1 MNPLPDGTQTHEW
14 EGSVAEMPTPKDG
27 ASEAAC
33 AHCGLSVPRGLIEPD
48 AAEQFCCSGCHTV
61 YHMIRE
67 HGLDA
72 FYQVCNDSDNTPVR
86 SVTTHRRYE
95 EFADPTFREL
105 YCRPAGQGVSS
116 IDLSLAGVH
125 CAACVWL
132 VEKLPRVVPGVIEA
146 RLSLGTSQA
155 RLRWDERVVDLPTV
169 ARALDRLGYPPHPA
183 RGRAGQDARRRED
196 RRFLIRIAVAGAC
209 AGNLMLLAFALYA
222 GWFGGMEAQYETLFR
237 WLSMGIGLVS
247 LAWPGAV
254 FFRGAIAAL
263 RTRTAHLDLPIALAL
278 GVGGA
283 AGVYHVVSG
292 TGELYFDTLGVLVF
306 LLLVGRFVQ
315 HRQQRRA
322 GDAIELLFSLTPGSC
337 HRLNESGAAVDVPVE
352 ALRTGDRVR
361 IDPGETIPADGAVL
375 EGASE
380 INQALLTGESR
391 PVTVGVGESIT
402 AGATNLVSPLVM
414 SVNASGSETRV
425 GRLMAMVAE
434 FAAARSPIVQLT
446 DRIAGWFVLGVIA
459 FAAVTAGLWL
469 VLDPARALDHTVALL
484 IVACPCALGL
494 ATPLTIA
501 VAIGKAAKNDIMVKG
516 GDALERLAR
525 FSRGGATILFDKT
538 GTVTAGQTRVVHWHG
553 PDTLRAAVASIER
566 HATHPVGRAL
576 AALDEDACETV
587 TDVMQQASGITAL
600 CNQQSFAIGTP
611 DFIAARGVAWD
622 RSTQQKID
630 GARAEH
636 LSPVL
641 IAIENRVEAVA
652 ACGDAIRAGSEA
664 VVARLVRDGW
674 RVALL
679 SGDDPAVVGDI
690 GERLGLAF
698 DDARGG
704 IDPEEKVAAVQEAKR
719 NGPVVMIGDGVNDAA
734 ALAAANLGVAVHGG
748 AEASLMA
755 ADVYL
760 ARPGLEPFEQLVH
773 LSRRTLRAIHRA
785 LGFSLCY
792 NTVAIGLAMAG
803 LINPLV
809 AAVIMPISSFVVLG
823 AALSLRFDAR

>member
-1 MNPLPDGTQTHEW
+1 MPDSLSITDGTTI
-14 EGSVAEMPTPKDG
+14 
-27 ASEAAC
+27 AC
-33 AHCGLSVPRGLIEPD
+33 THCGLPVPRGLVEPD
-48 AAEQFCCSGCHTV
+48 ADEQFCCNGCRTV

-72 FYQVCNDSDNTPVR
+72 FYRIRDESDDTPTR
-86 SVTTHRRYE
+86 APTTHRRYD

-116 IDLSLAGVH
+116 IDLSLEGVH

-132 VEKLPRVVPGVIEA
+132 IEKLPRVVPGVIEA
-146 RLSLGTSQA
+146 RLSMGTSQA

-183 RGRAGQDARRRED
+183 RGRDGQDARRRED

-247 LAWPGAV
+247 LAWPGSI

-283 AGVYHVVSG
+283 VGVYHVVTG
-292 TGELYFDTLGVLVF
+292 TGEVYFDTLGVLVF
-306 LLLVGRFVQ
+306 LLLVGRFIQ

-337 HRLNESGAAVDVPVE
+337 HRLDEGGAATDVPVE
-352 ALRTGDRVR
+352 ALRVGDRVR
-361 IDPGETIPADGAVL
+361 VDPGEAIPADGVVL
-375 EGASE
+375 GGASE

-391 PVTVGVGESIT
+391 PVAVEAGGSVT
-402 AGATNLVSPLVM
+402 AGATNLASPLVLR
-414 SVNASGSETRV
+414 VEASGSDTRV

-434 FAAARSPIVQLT
+434 FAAERSPIVQLT
-446 DRIAGWFVLGVIA
+446 DRIAGWFVIAVIA
-459 FAAVTAGLWL
+459 FASITAGLWL

-501 VAIGKAAKNDIMVKG
+501 VAIGRAARHDIMVKG
-516 GDALERLAR
+516 GDVLERLAR
-525 FSRGGATILFDKT
+525 YARGRGTILLDKT
-538 GTVTAGQTRVVHWHG
+538 GTLTVGQTRVVHWHG
-553 PDTLRAAVASIER
+553 PDDLRAAVASIER

-576 AALDEDACETV
+576 AALDEHAHETV
-587 TDVMQQASGITAL
+587 TDVTQHGPGITAT
-600 CNQQSFAIGTP
+600 CNQQPFAIGTP
-611 DFIAARGVAWD
+611 AFIASRGVVWGQD
-622 RSTQQKID
+622 IQRRID
-630 GARAEH
+630 EARTGH

-641 IAIENRVEAVA
+641 VAVENRVEAVA
-652 ACGDAIRAGSEA
+652 SCGDAIRPGAKE
-664 VVARLVRDGW
+664 VVERLIRDGW

-679 SGDDPAVVGDI
+679 SGDDRAVVEHVGD
-690 GERLGLAF
+690 RLGLKPE
-698 DDARGG
+698 DARGG
-704 IDPEEKVAAVQEAKR
+704 IDPEGKVAAVHEAKQT
-719 NGPVVMIGDGVNDAA
+719 GPVVMIGDGVNDAA
-734 ALAAANLGVAVHGG
+734 ALAAADLGVAVHGG
-748 AEASLMA
+748 AEASLIA

-760 ARPGLEPFEQLVH
+760 ARPGLEPFDQLAR
-773 LSRRTLRAIHRA
+773 LSRRTLGAIRRA

-792 NTVAIGLAMAG
+792 NAIAIGLAMAG

-809 AAVIMPISSFVVLG
+809 AAIIMPISSFIVLG
-823 AALSLRFDAR
+823 AALSLRFDTR